1 MQRSLRN
8 IKIGPRLIAAL
19 TVLLGLVIG
28 IVAVGLWSITTQHA
42 ATATLAAFQS
52 TTRQAQEVRFGSAD
66 FNGWQTAYA
75 FDIQRGAPGAA
86 TDTGTARAAF
96 LKSAAAFDDGLQR
109 LGAQGLTVAEQQT
122 VRTIQDDFAAF
133 MKLDRQ
139 IIAEYRSGTPANARH
154 ADQLVAVDEIAIFS
168 SIATGLENLVE
179 AVQGAAA
186 QAVIDAESDGN
197 KARGA
202 MIGAGIVIVVLG
214 AVLAIALIRS
224 ITRPLKALNHRL
236 AEIADGD
243 GDLTRRVD
251 DAGRDEVGDA
261 ARAFNRFAGRIQ
273 QLISGVADNAHQVA
287 AAAAEI
293 EVVSAGLASGSADS
307 SARAGVVSSSAEAV
321 STIVSTMAASA
332 EEMSASIAEISRSAS
347 QATAIAE
354 NGVRAADAAT
364 ITVTNLGTSSEEIGS
379 VVKLINAIAQQTNL
393 LALNATIEAARAGD
407 AGKGFAVV
415 AGEVKELAQQT
426 ANATGDIA
434 ARIEAIRAGSNNAIQ
449 AIGGIS
455 EVVAQINDT
464 QLTIASA
471 IEEQTA
477 TTTEMSRNVA
487 ETAVGAAEI
496 ASNIAGVAQSVAD
509 TSAGARSTRATAG
522 DLTRASSA
530 LEGLIASFRF

>member
-28 IVAVGLWSITTQHA
+28 IVAVGMWSIATQHA

-52 TTRQAQEVRFGSAD
+52 TTRQAQEVKFGSAD

-96 LKSAAAFDDGLQR
+96 LKSAAVFVDGLQR
-109 LGAQGLTVAEQQT
+109 LDAEGLTVAEQQT
-122 VRTIQDDFAAF
+122 LRTIQDDFAAF

-139 IIAEYRSGTPANARH
+139 IIAEYRSGTPANAHH

-168 SIATGLENLVE
+168 AIATGLQNLVD
-179 AVQGAAA
+179 AVEGAAA

-202 MIGAGIVIVVLG
+202 MIGAGIAIFVLG

-224 ITRPLKALNHRL
+224 ITLPLRALNHRL

-261 ARAFNRFAGRIQ
+261 ARAFNRFAARIQ

-293 EVVSAGLASGSADS
+293 ELVSAGLASGSADS

-347 QATAIAE
+347 QATGIAE

-434 ARIEAIRAGSNNAIQ
+434 ARIEAIRAGSNDAIQ

-496 ASNIAGVAQSVAD
+496 ASNISGVAQSVAD